1 VKSELVRVVGFDC
14 AEECHVAVLLDG
26 EGKVELTV
34 EVENAREA
42 IEEAIGRFLL
52 RLPEGVVLRAVVESQ
67 RSHGRLVADC
77 ARRLGCELVEVNPT
91 ALDRFRRVEG
101 LSNKTDSVDAFL
113 LARMAYFGH
122 GGVRES
128 VEYTPEERGLQ
139 RMADLAHEITEER
152 TCSLLRLRALVLE
165 VLPQLL
171 REGSGLPALG
181 SGAMLALLKRWP
193 GFERMERAHQG
204 SIVRILRQY
213 RCRGDVDAAA
223 RSLREMA
230 RGIALPAV
238 ERRALTASIQYEV
251 GRIFQCRRELA
262 EVEAALTEA
271 VNKDP
276 DGVRLLEMPG
286 VGIKTAAVLLG
297 WFRPVAR
304 RRTEAQAATYAGVT
318 PVSRQSGKSRG
329 RGHLS
334 RRVNKKIL
342 RVVYLS
348 AVASLR
354 ASALDRE
361 YYEKKKEGYAGH
373 PKSHTA
379 ALIALARQRMK
390 VMYRILVEG
399 ERYDKEKLI
408 ARHLERERSAKAA

>member
-1 VKSELVRVVGFDC
+1 MVGFDC
-14 AEECHVAVLLDG
+14 AEESHVAVLLDG
-26 EGKVELTV
+26 GGEVEQEV
-34 EVENAREA
+34 EVENSRESL
-42 IEEAIGRFLL
+42 EEAFGGFLL
-52 RLPEGVVLRAVVESQ
+52 RLPEGAVLRVVVESQ

-101 LSNKTDSVDAFL
+101 LSSKTDSVDAFL

-122 GGVRES
+122 GGARES
-128 VEYTPEERGLQ
+128 VEYTPEERALQ
-139 RMADLAHEITEER
+139 RMSDLAHEITEER
-152 TCSLLRLRALVLE
+152 TRAVLRLRAQVLE

-171 REGSGLPALG
+171 KKGSGLPAID
-181 SGAMLALLKRWP
+181 SGAMLALLERWP
-193 GFERMERAHQG
+193 GFEGMERAHQG

-213 RCRGDVDAAA
+213 RCRGDVVKVAN
-223 RSLREMA
+223 SLRKMVG
-230 RGIALPAV
+230 GITLAEV
-238 ERRALTASIQYEV
+238 ERRALTASIRHEV
-251 GRIFQCRRELA
+251 ARIVECGRELS
-262 EVEAALTEA
+262 EVEAALEEA
-271 VNKDP
+271 VKKDP

-304 RRTEAQAATYAGVT
+304 CRTEAQAATYAGVT
-318 PVSRQSGKSRG
+318 PVSRQSGKSAG

-354 ASALDRE
+354 ASALDRA
-361 YYEKKKEGYAGH
+361 YYEKKKQGYAGH
-373 PKSHTA
+373 AKPHTA
-379 ALIALARQRMK
+379 AVIALARQRMK
-390 VMYRILVEG
+390 VIYRIVVEG

-408 ARHLERERSAKAA
+408 ARHLERERSARAA